1 MGDSERQLSMAVSG
15 NPDTGVIYARVL
27 KLLGVRERSVHELRE
42 RLLQEGFE
50 DEAIE
55 EALVRAQACGALDD
69 RRFAQAYIRGKL
81 HVRWGRERIEREL
94 MSYGVDVQTLSGY
107 PSEFFFT
114 NDDDD
119 DVEVQRAVQ
128 ELERLRSTAKD
139 QHEARWR
146 RLRSKGYSAAV
157 IQAAVRQVERVEE

>member
-1 MGDSERQLSMAVSG
+1 MVVDGNSDIDVLS
-15 NPDTGVIYARVL
+15 ARIL
-27 KLLGVRERSVHELRE
+27 KLLNVRERSVYELRE
-42 RLLQEGFE
+42 RFLQEGF
-50 DEAIE
+50 DEAAIE
-55 EALVRAQACGALDD
+55 EALKRARANGALDD

-81 HVRWGRERIEREL
+81 HARWGRERIEREL

-107 PSEFFFT
+107 PSEFFNT

-119 DVEVQRAVQ
+119 TEVKRAVK

-146 RLRSKGYSAAV
+146 RLRSKGYSTAV
-157 IQAAVRQVERVEE
+157 IQAAIRQVESAQSASVFAEYMS